1 MKRKEPRLPAVRSI
15 AWLGAAGIASAGEE
29 NDGEKDECGNELKKR
44 NEEKHQA
51 SHVTGVAVECDV
63 DVGQGGV
70 NRSQTGDNER
80 RKRSA
85 SSTRKPARRE
95 EGGIRSERQN
105 GEEESFVKPV
115 AAVKQG
121 NERHDRSGDEH
132 GDSNGIEFHWVL
144 SFIGLCCGTRVEAPN
159 ENKMSDGGRDRASL
173 EVEVLK
179 SSQNWSAQRS
189 AVRSIAW
196 LDDLTSPSGQA

>member
-29 NDGEKDECGNELKKR
+29 KDGEKDECGNELIKR
-44 NEEKHQA
+44 NEDKHQT
-51 SHVTGVAVECDV
+51 SHVTGVAVERGV

-70 NRSQTGDNER
+70 SRSQTGDNER

-105 GEEESFVKPV
+105 GEEECFVKTV

-121 NERHDRSGDEH
+121 NERH
-132 GDSNGIEFHWVL
+132 
-144 SFIGLCCGTRVEAPN
+144 
-159 ENKMSDGGRDRASL
+159 
-173 EVEVLK
+173 
-179 SSQNWSAQRS
+179 
-189 AVRSIAW
+189 
-196 LDDLTSPSGQA
+196 